1 MRAFAQVLSSMKP
14 RMKLPLM
21 FTKDLRRSIL
31 AEGVKILL
39 AVCGGLWCLVEVAAF
54 FFPKQLEWTQGS
66 IGAFCGYVVVALVVT
81 IFKVRHQ
88 ANAMLSVRESLEERD
103 CSIEIQVGD
112 IFKVKEK
119 SDFIIGTN
127 TDFDTDM
134 SDGPISKDSLQG
146 QFTTKCYP
154 GRERH
159 LYRDLEESLADEKHT
174 LVENT
179 HRQTKRYEFGTV
191 AKVSADDRE
200 VYFVAIDELDEQGV
214 VTSSLEN
221 VRQSLSELWRYI
233 GNYGK
238 VGDLVIPILGT
249 KGAKIQVQREVMII
263 EIINSFIK
271 ATYAEKTIC
280 ERLKI
285 VVYEEDYRNHNID
298 LNKLRSYLHVH
309 ATPKRWQVEES
320 KVPVGES
327 L

>member
-1 MRAFAQVLSSMKP
+1 MRTFAQVLSSMKP

-21 FTKDLRRSIL
+21 FTKDLRRSML
-31 AEGVKILL
+31 AGGVKIFLT
-39 AVCGGLWCLVEVAAF
+39 VCGGLWCLVEVPAF
-54 FFPKQLEWTQGS
+54 FFPKHLEWAQGNLW
-66 IGAFCGYVVVALVVT
+66 AFCGYVVFALVVV
-81 IFKVRHQ
+81 IFKVRQQ
-88 ANAMLSVRESLEERD
+88 ANAMLSVRENLEGKD

-146 QFTTKCYP
+146 QFTTKYYA
-154 GRERH
+154 GREQH
-159 LYRDLEESLADEKHT
+159 LYRDLEASLAAEKHP

-191 AKVSADDRE
+191 AEVSADDRE
-200 VYFVAIDELDEQGV
+200 VYFVAIDELDKQGV

-221 VRQSLSELWRYI
+221 VRQSLSELWGYI
-233 GNYGK
+233 GDYGE
-238 VGDLVIPILGT
+238 VGELVIPILGT
-249 KGAKIQVQREVMII
+249 RGAKIQVPREVMII

-271 ATYAEKTIC
+271 ATYLGKTIC

-309 ATPKRWQVEES
+309 ATPKRWQAEEYE
-320 KVPVGES
+320 VPGKSV
-327 L
+327 